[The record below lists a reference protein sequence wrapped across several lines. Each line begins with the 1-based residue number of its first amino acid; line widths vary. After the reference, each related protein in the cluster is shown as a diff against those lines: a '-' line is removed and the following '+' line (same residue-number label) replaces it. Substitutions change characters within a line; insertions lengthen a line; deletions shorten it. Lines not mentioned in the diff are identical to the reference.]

1 MFRKFKLFLAVLSI
15 VAMPVGIAL
24 SSDIRTSGGS
34 GGGQGP
40 AGPSTLVVAGSSQIP
55 LSGDN
60 IVYVGATSS
69 SDAADV
75 GIPATASTTFNTV
88 AVTLSDAPG
97 TGTTWTIT
105 VMRDGTPIT
114 ATSTTITHPNQYA
127 LLTSVSQSFN
137 AGQKFS
143 LKVEPTV
150 GSPAPTIINF
160 TAQAVLN

>member
-1 MFRKFKLFLAVLSI
+1 MSSFFKVFAV
-15 VAMPVGIAL
+15 AL
-24 SSDIRTSGGS
+24 LMAIPSYAGASDIRTSGGT
-34 GGGQGP
+34 GGSQGL

-60 IVYVGATSS
+60 TVYVGSTSS
-69 SDAADV
+69 SDVDDV
-75 GIPATASTTFNTV
+75 GISATASTTFNTV

-105 VMRDGTPIT
+105 VMKDGAATS
-114 ATSTTITHPNQYA
+114 TSTTITHPNQYA

>member
-1 MFRKFKLFLAVLSI
+1 MGSFFKVLAV
-15 VAMPVGIAL
+15 AL
-24 SSDIRTSGGS
+24 LMAIPSYAGASDIRTSGGS

-55 LSGDN
+55 LSGAN

-75 GIPATASTTFNTV
+75 GIPATALTTFNTV
-88 AVTLSDAPG
+88 AVTLSNAPG

-127 LLTSVSQSFN
+127 LLTSVSQSFD

-143 LKVEPTV
+143 LKVEPTL